1 MSGYDLRITT
11 SAAKSLMKLP
21 RVEQKRI
28 RTAIDSLPANP
39 RPHGVTKLSGTTD
52 SYRIR
57 VGSYRVVYTLDDGEL
72 VIVVVRIGHR
82 KEVYDR

>member
-28 RTAIDSLPANP
+28 RSAIDGLTTDP

-57 VGSYRVVYTLDDGEL
+57 VGNYRIVYTIDDGEL
-72 VIVVVRIGHR
+72 IIVVVRIGHR
-82 KEVYDR
+82 KEIYR

>member
-1 MSGYDLRITT
+1 MTGYELRITT

-28 RTAIDSLPANP
+28 QSAVNDLVTDP

-57 VGSYRVVYTLDDGEL
+57 IGNYRVVYTIDDGAL
-72 VIVVVRIGHR
+72 IIVVVRIGHR
-82 KEVYDR
+82 KEVYNR

>member
-1 MSGYDLRITT
+1 MSGYEVRITT
-11 SAAKSLMKLP
+11 SAAKSLAKLP

-28 RTAIDSLPANP
+28 SSAITALPENP

-57 VGSYRVVYTLDDGEL
+57 VGNYRVVYTIDDGEL
-72 VIVVVRIGHR
+72 IIVVVRIGHR
-82 KEVYDR
+82 REVYTR

>member
-1 MSGYDLRITT
+1 VSGYDLRITT
-11 SAAKSLMKLP
+11 SAAKALMKLP

-28 RTAIDSLPANP
+28 RTAIDGLTADP
-39 RPHGVTKLSGTTD
+39 RPHGVTKLSGTID

-57 VGSYRVVYTLDDGEL
+57 VGNYRIVYTIDDGEL

-82 KEVYDR
+82 KEIYR

>member
-28 RTAIDSLPANP
+28 RSAIAELPADP

-57 VGSYRVVYTLDDGEL
+57 VGNYRIVYTLDDGEL

-82 KEVYDR
+82 KEIYR

>member
-28 RTAIDSLPANP
+28 RSAIEALTADP
-39 RPHGVTKLSGTTD
+39 RPHGVTKLSGTSD
-52 SYRIR
+52 SYRVR
-57 VGSYRVVYTLDDGEL
+57 VGNYRIVYTIDDGEL
-72 VIVVVRIGHR
+72 IIVVVRVGHR
-82 KEVYDR
+82 KEIYR

>member
-1 MSGYDLRITT
+1 MGGYELRITT
-11 SAAKSLMKLP
+11 SAAKSLSKLP

-28 RTAIDSLPANP
+28 SSAITALPENP
-39 RPHGVTKLSGTTD
+39 RPHGVTKLSGTVD

-57 VGSYRVVYTLDDGEL
+57 VGNYRIVYTIEDGEL
-72 VIVVVRIGHR
+72 IIVVVRVGHR

>member
-1 MSGYDLRITT
+1 MSGYELRITS

-28 RTAIDSLPANP
+28 RTAVDALPADP

-57 VGSYRVVYTLDDGEL
+57 VGNYRIVYTIDDGEL
-72 VIVVVRIGHR
+72 IIVVVRIGHR
-82 KEVYDR
+82 KEVYNR

>member
-1 MSGYDLRITT
+1 MSGYHLKITT

-21 RVEQKRI
+21 RIEQRRI
-28 RTAIDSLPANP
+28 RSAIDKLATDP

-57 VGSYRVVYTLDDGEL
+57 VGNYRIVYTIDDGEL
-72 VIVVVRIGHR
+72 VIVVIRIAHR
-82 KEVYDR
+82 KKVYR

>member
-11 SAAKSLMKLP
+11 SAAKSLAKMP

-28 RTAIDSLPANP
+28 TSAINALPENP
-39 RPHGVTKLSGTTD
+39 RPNGVTKLSGTTD

-57 VGSYRVVYTLDDGEL
+57 VGNYRVVYTIDDGEL
-72 VIVVVRIGHR
+72 IIVVVRIGHR
-82 KEVYDR
+82 KEVYNR